1 MYATFFPSSVS
12 AFSILRFLLNLD
24 FATAGFLASDFFLDF
39 DFEFTSFF
47 DLDLTDLS
55 TLTMADLALPFTA
68 ATAFPL
74 LVAAFLT
81 GSFGAVL
88 LVTTADTTRGFLTL
102 FFLQDSGTLL
112 HFSFPTS
119 CDRSL

>member
-1 MYATFFPSSVS
+1 MYATLFPSSPS

-24 FATAGFLASDFFLDF
+24 FVTAGFLASDFFLDF
-39 DFEFTSFF
+39 DFEFISFF

-68 ATAFPL
+68 VPVFPL
-74 LVAAFLT
+74 LVTAFLT

-88 LVTTADTTRGFLTL
+88 LVITADTTLGFLTL
-102 FFLQDSGTLL
+102 FFLRDSGTPL
-112 HFSFPTS
+112 HFS
-119 CDRSL
+119 